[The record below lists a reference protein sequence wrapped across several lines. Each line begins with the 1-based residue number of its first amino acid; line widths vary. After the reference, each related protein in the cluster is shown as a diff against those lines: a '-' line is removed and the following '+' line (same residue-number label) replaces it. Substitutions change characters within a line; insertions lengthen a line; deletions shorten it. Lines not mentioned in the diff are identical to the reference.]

1 MALLLDVI
9 YVFQQDSAPVHNAM
23 TTQEWCLA
31 NLSELCQKDF
41 WPPEAQTV
49 TSWTAMFLTFEDRMS
64 RKTST
69 HCSFPKGKAL
79 RGDGLLPERHHGHGL
94 PEVQEKNGGHR
105 GLVSIVFN
113 G

>member
-49 TSWTAMFLTFEDRMS
+49 TSCNL
-64 RKTST
+64 
-69 HCSFPKGKAL
+69 
-79 RGDGLLPERHHGHGL
+79 
-94 PEVQEKNGGHR
+94 
-105 GLVSIVFN
+105 
-113 G
+113 